1 MENDEQKKN
10 IFSSDQHL
18 TLQQL
23 LTRQEL
29 AKQSQYSENNESSEN
44 CDQTVTEN
52 REAEGYL
59 FNWQLIS
66 DQVKLHAW
74 QETCLAKWLKT
85 GRGTVKVAT
94 GGGKTIFAL
103 AAAQNLQNTQE
114 PDLRLVIVVPTIH
127 LMHQWLDE
135 LSAANIPP
143 NKIALMGD
151 GESIPDDTGLRIL
164 ICVLSS
170 ARDRLPALVKKLNW
184 SQRLLLV
191 VDECHRAN
199 ASEARKIFDTH
210 PKFTLG
216 LSATPESEAGD
227 PSIPT
232 DEAYAQ
238 SDVGKWLGPIIFEFS
253 LKASLAAGLLTSF
266 EVWHVGLSLK
276 PDESIQYAKLSREIS
291 DLRKDLQVAHRRSR
305 SSQNFIAWCQTIASR
320 EGGRDASRFIGM
332 ANERKRLIYRAS
344 ARSELTLRIL
354 SSAMT
359 EEDRRAIVFH
369 ESVDDINN
377 IFLAAIDR
385 GIPAVLENA
394 RLPASLRAGNIDAFR
409 KGVAR
414 AIISAKS
421 LVEGF
426 NVPSADLGI
435 IAASSGSVRQRIQ
448 SLGRMLRKKE
458 SGSKA
463 IVFVL
468 YVKDTED
475 EAIYQKADWEA
486 VVGAKR
492 SRYFEWDLETEASTA
507 VGTLTEL
514 IKGFKETGS
523 APRVYRPP
531 CNDID
536 ISLLSIGSEYIG
548 QTTGIELRVD
558 RAGNLRTDN
567 KELVRAPIEA
577 IEKIV
582 ETNQYR
588 RAVRTPC
595 GHLICRTDAKKGAED
610 VWIYFGNVDPPEDA
624 MEADGQVEKL
634 TVKSASGRRVI
645 SKKIG
650 RNEVYARSPE
660 KASSNEAG
668 QTQKLLLQWIQTKEE
683 ELSIAIRELYWNCD
697 KAFWLEING
706 ERIEFDGAQAP
717 LEFPQ

>member
-1 MENDEQKKN
+1 MGNDEQTRN
-10 IFSSDQHL
+10 VFSKDQHL
-18 TLQQL
+18 KLQQL
-23 LTRQEL
+23 LTRQALTE
-29 AKQSQYSENNESSEN
+29 QSQFASSDADNDAENQSTASEH
-44 CDQTVTEN
+44 
-52 REAEGYL
+52 EAGETHSK
-59 FNWQLIS
+59 WKLIS
-66 DQVKLHAW
+66 DEVQLHEW
-74 QETCLAKWLKT
+74 QDRCLAKWLDL

-103 AAAQNLQNTQE
+103 AAAQKLQNTEE
-114 PDLRLVIVVPTIH
+114 PDLRLTIVVPTIP

-135 LSAANIPP
+135 LSAANIPRD
-143 NKIALMGD
+143 KIALMGG
-151 GESIPDDTGLRIL
+151 GESIPDDSNLKIL
-164 ICVLSS
+164 ICVLNS
-170 ARDRLPALVKKLNW
+170 ARDRLPALVKKFEW

-199 ASEARKIFDTH
+199 ASEARKIFDTD
-210 PKFTLG
+210 PKYTLG
-216 LSATPESEAGD
+216 LSATPESETGD

-238 SDVGKWLGPIIFEFS
+238 SEVGRWLGPIIFEFS
-253 LKASLAAGLLTSF
+253 LKESLAAGLLTSF
-266 EVWHVGLSLK
+266 EVWHIGLSLS
-276 PDESIQYAKLSREIS
+276 PEEGAQYSKLSREIS

-320 EGGRDASRFIGM
+320 EGGGDASRFIGM

-354 SSAMT
+354 SSAMQ

-377 IFLAAIDR
+377 IFLAALDR

-394 RLPASLRAGNIDAFR
+394 RLPAPLRTGNIDAFR
-409 KGVAR
+409 RGVAR
-414 AIISAKS
+414 TIISAKS

-448 SLGRMLRKKE
+448 SLGRMLRKKS
-458 SGSKA
+458 SGSTA

-486 VVGAKR
+486 VVGAER
-492 SRYFEWDLETEASTA
+492 NRYFEWGLDASTETTA
-507 VGTLTEL
+507 EALNEL
-514 IKGFKETGS
+514 IASFRDIG
-523 APRVYRPP
+523 APPRAYRPP

-536 ISLLSIGSEYIG
+536 TNTLSIGSEYVA

-558 RAGNLRTDN
+558 QAGNLRTDD
-567 KELVRAPIEA
+567 KAKVLVRTTQESVEKIIEA
-577 IEKIV
+577 
-582 ETNQYR
+582 NQYR

-595 GHLICRTDAKKGAED
+595 GHLICRTGSKNGPED
-610 VWIYFGNVDPPEDA
+610 VWVYLGNVPPPE
-624 MEADGQVEKL
+624 EIQEGEVEKL
-634 TVKSASGRRVI
+634 TLKSASGRRVI
-645 SKKIG
+645 SKKKG
-650 RNEVYARSPE
+650 RNEIYARGPE
-660 KASSNEAG
+660 KASSEDAG
-668 QTQKLLLQWIQTKEE
+668 LTQKMLLQWVQQKEE
-683 ELSIAIRELYWNCD
+683 EMSTSIRELYWDCD
-697 KAFWLEING
+697 KAFWIEVNG
-706 ERIEFDGAQAP
+706 EKIEFHEALAP